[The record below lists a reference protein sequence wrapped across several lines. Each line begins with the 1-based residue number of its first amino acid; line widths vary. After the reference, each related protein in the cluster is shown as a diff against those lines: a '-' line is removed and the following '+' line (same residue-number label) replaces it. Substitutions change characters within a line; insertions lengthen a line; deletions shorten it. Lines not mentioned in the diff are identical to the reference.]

1 MIKKHDKMKAR
12 KKTQKKT
19 IILKGEGAN
28 QHTLYGKFKIEENHT
43 FFAEVEV
50 LEDSDLRHE
59 QPNGQFAE
67 HNTLKVKKGDWVLGK
82 QVEYNPFRREISQ
95 IWD

>member
-1 MIKKHDKMKAR
+1 MANK
-12 KKTQKKT
+12 KKTEKKK

-28 QHTLYGKFKIEENHT
+28 QHTLYGKFKIEEEHSH
-43 FFAEVEV
+43 FSV
-50 LEDSDLRHE
+50 LEVIEDSELKHE
-59 QPNGQFAE
+59 QPNGSFAE

-82 QVEYNPFRREISQ
+82 QVEYNPFKRTISQ